1 MRETFDIKKFNTIED
16 EENYYFFRALEPGDI
31 EDLEKNLIKE
41 GDKYIR
47 LRTDRERWEETHQE
61 EPRWN
66 SESTVTLEEMYN
78 HIKMHYSLQTNCIS
92 LSSNANVVRT
102 YGDTFSDKY
111 VMIKVPKKEM
121 GEKVFTAGQY
131 MLEEIE
137 KHIEKAISER
147 KLTKKVEEDLRKI
160 DSAKSSNEIKE
171 IIKKRYKSK
180 EKINKSKSAIKKGI
194 KYKAP
199 TTRVSSYQALDE
211 EQTLEKNK
219 IIAKLT
225 ILENKKI
232 IEPLI
237 SNTANNN
244 SLIQTVGSAFSSSE
258 EIYYGDIEGER
269 ITDVSKEIID
279 MFGLLQQ
286 AENQDKEAIDE
297 LKNILVEYVNNEN
310 RLDISD
316 ESVLRRDD
324 KLKDDITIDEMYEL
338 TNGKVEFGKASS
350 IVKNMFY
357 LAKGQAEARE
367 LADKLRIISENNSK
381 YEDIIKYIESNGFEI
396 EPRIVTRQSSKGYR
410 LSESVNLD
418 LKPDEI
424 ELIEKIKELS
434 NEEQEEI
441 IQNGGLSNVKN
452 IMNETFAKSMH
463 EEQISRDEYYAE
475 ALFSL
480 YNWSKIGV
488 ADFTIE
494 EKNKL
499 IKKIQE
505 SNVIEVYKNLEQ
517 QGIDKK
523 ILPTVVLN
531 TIMGKQSDL
540 NEDLSIERIERFLGY
555 YDVENTGIQLRPYQQ
570 RSVEKTDEIFE
581 DNRFASVIL
590 PTGGG
595 KSFVAMTELMKHQ
608 NEDILYLAPQN
619 EIIEQ
624 MKDNIIKY
632 IHGPINTVGRSKDEI
647 IADVFPNIKFSTY
660 PHLLAEEGKEIVE
673 KQYGFM
679 VLDELHRTG
688 ADKWGEKLDTLL
700 ENQTEDAKVLGITA
714 TPRRDSDGINMANE
728 IAQKLGYTNKEAVA
742 GKHVAVNMSLV
753 NAIRMGLVV
762 NPKLVSCAYNLIEDG
777 TLDDLRDKIEQIQ
790 DIEEKNEK
798 LEHFESL
805 RRNIENADGISK
817 ILQDNVKQGG
827 KYIVFL
833 PMVNQL
839 EDEDGN
845 VIGRKTG
852 TDKIADYEKQI
863 MEYFKDSDIKPNFHS
878 MLGEYGDKENE
889 KRLEEF
895 QNDNSDSTDF
905 MLVINKANEGLHLD
919 KLDGIIWLRPL
930 DENSRI
936 LYLQQLGRVIYS
948 ENPDSPTK
956 DEDRPVVIDLV
967 NNTLKVN
974 WDNEIT
980 EQDDIEMLNLII
992 DWSENHDG
1000 ILPNINSS
1008 DKEEIGYASVL
1019 KEIQNTYKEYLQGDF
1034 EDLNDKQIDEV
1045 KEIIELGNRINLW
1058 QMELP
1063 EKIIKDGGNKEGI
1076 SKKKELG
1083 PFEVSG
1089 LLSDFVDLKEEVKEK
1104 TDLTPFEEVL
1114 KFCEENGR
1122 VPKGTNKGEGGLYQK
1137 WYKTKEKKIVDGYA
1151 GKNLEEIPEVHRA
1164 IVKQMREFGYKG
1176 RLKSEITPF
1185 EEVLQFCEENGR
1197 VPKNANKG
1205 ECGLYQKWLKTKEKK
1220 IVDGYAGKNLEEIP
1234 EEHRALVEQMRKFG
1248 YGLTPFE
1255 EVLQFCEENGRVPS
1269 QHNKGEGTLYNKW
1282 LNTKEKK
1289 IVDGYDGKNLEEIP
1303 EEHRALVEQMRKFG
1317 YGLTPFEEVLQF
1329 CEENGRV
1336 PSQHNK
1342 GENGLYQ
1349 KWKDTNEKK
1358 IVDGYKGKDLEEIPE
1373 EHRTLVKQMRE
1384 FGYKGKKKRTSKDI
1398 AHASISSIEDI
1409 EMSDIEDQALK
1420 ALVEKEN
1427 QKGGIH
1433 IDEQ

>member
-424 ELIEKIKELS
+424 DLIEKIKELS

-540 NEDLSIERIERFLGY
+540 NEDLSIERIERFLG
-555 YDVENTGIQLRPYQQ
+555 
-570 RSVEKTDEIFE
+570 
-581 DNRFASVIL
+581 
-590 PTGGG
+590 
-595 KSFVAMTELMKHQ
+595 
-608 NEDILYLAPQN
+608 
-619 EIIEQ
+619 
-624 MKDNIIKY
+624 
-632 IHGPINTVGRSKDEI
+632 
-647 IADVFPNIKFSTY
+647 
-660 PHLLAEEGKEIVE
+660 
-673 KQYGFM
+673 
-679 VLDELHRTG
+679 
-688 ADKWGEKLDTLL
+688 
-700 ENQTEDAKVLGITA
+700 
-714 TPRRDSDGINMANE
+714 
-728 IAQKLGYTNKEAVA
+728 
-742 GKHVAVNMSLV
+742 
-753 NAIRMGLVV
+753 
-762 NPKLVSCAYNLIEDG
+762 
-777 TLDDLRDKIEQIQ
+777 
-790 DIEEKNEK
+790 
-798 LEHFESL
+798 
-805 RRNIENADGISK
+805 
-817 ILQDNVKQGG
+817 
-827 KYIVFL
+827 
-833 PMVNQL
+833 
-839 EDEDGN
+839 
-845 VIGRKTG
+845 
-852 TDKIADYEKQI
+852 
-863 MEYFKDSDIKPNFHS
+863 
-878 MLGEYGDKENE
+878 
-889 KRLEEF
+889 
-895 QNDNSDSTDF
+895 
-905 MLVINKANEGLHLD
+905 
-919 KLDGIIWLRPL
+919 
-930 DENSRI
+930 
-936 LYLQQLGRVIYS
+936 
-948 ENPDSPTK
+948 
-956 DEDRPVVIDLV
+956 
-967 NNTLKVN
+967 
-974 WDNEIT
+974 
-980 EQDDIEMLNLII
+980 
-992 DWSENHDG
+992 
-1000 ILPNINSS
+1000 
-1008 DKEEIGYASVL
+1008 
-1019 KEIQNTYKEYLQGDF
+1019 
-1034 EDLNDKQIDEV
+1034 
-1045 KEIIELGNRINLW
+1045 
-1058 QMELP
+1058 
-1063 EKIIKDGGNKEGI
+1063 
-1076 SKKKELG
+1076 
-1083 PFEVSG
+1083 
-1089 LLSDFVDLKEEVKEK
+1089 
-1104 TDLTPFEEVL
+1104 
-1114 KFCEENGR
+1114 
-1122 VPKGTNKGEGGLYQK
+1122 
-1137 WYKTKEKKIVDGYA
+1137 
-1151 GKNLEEIPEVHRA
+1151 
-1164 IVKQMREFGYKG
+1164 
-1176 RLKSEITPF
+1176 
-1185 EEVLQFCEENGR
+1185 
-1197 VPKNANKG
+1197 
-1205 ECGLYQKWLKTKEKK
+1205 
-1220 IVDGYAGKNLEEIP
+1220 
-1234 EEHRALVEQMRKFG
+1234 
-1248 YGLTPFE
+1248 
-1255 EVLQFCEENGRVPS
+1255 
-1269 QHNKGEGTLYNKW
+1269 
-1282 LNTKEKK
+1282 
-1289 IVDGYDGKNLEEIP
+1289 
-1303 EEHRALVEQMRKFG
+1303 
-1317 YGLTPFEEVLQF
+1317 
-1329 CEENGRV
+1329 
-1336 PSQHNK
+1336 
-1342 GENGLYQ
+1342 
-1349 KWKDTNEKK
+1349 
-1358 IVDGYKGKDLEEIPE
+1358 
-1373 EHRTLVKQMRE
+1373 
-1384 FGYKGKKKRTSKDI
+1384 
-1398 AHASISSIEDI
+1398 
-1409 EMSDIEDQALK
+1409 
-1420 ALVEKEN
+1420 
-1427 QKGGIH
+1427 
-1433 IDEQ
+1433 